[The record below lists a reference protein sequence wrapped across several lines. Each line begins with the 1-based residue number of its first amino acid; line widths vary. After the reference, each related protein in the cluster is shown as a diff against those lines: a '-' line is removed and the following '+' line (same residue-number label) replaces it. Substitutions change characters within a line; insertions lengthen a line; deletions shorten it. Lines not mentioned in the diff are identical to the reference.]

1 MAVREIKTK
10 LTIDSEK
17 QFNREITEAGRN
29 MRVMASEMKAAASDF
44 NLTGNEMD
52 YLTRKSDSLNAQ
64 IKQQEGIIE
73 ALRDAVSSSA
83 KAWGDASAK
92 TDGYRIKLANAEAN
106 LSKLKRELHDT
117 NAEMAEVGRDSV
129 RVGRQLENGIG
140 EAADDVSR
148 KFDGMV
154 KSLDADISAIGKTL
168 DFSVGFDVGKTI
180 VEGASEAGQAIMD
193 LVDRSMD
200 YNRQL
205 SFLEVNAKQA
215 GYDFEKI
222 KDYAIG
228 VAAITGDMDAA
239 VEGMSMLLQAGF
251 EADELATVVNRL
263 SGAIIQMPD
272 GMKFENLAE
281 SLLESVSTGSAV
293 GQYAEYL
300 EKMGLDIETVNKAL
314 EEAKKKGQEASET
327 AAIALLSEHG
337 AEQALSQW
345 KEDNADI
352 VEYFTALAELTDAQ
366 ATLARELTPAA
377 TAMVELATELVEKG
391 TSLIGAG
398 KELYQKWTE
407 ENKKSQEQETEY
419 AEKID
424 AETGSYTRLEEIRRE
439 LIELEKEGKYNSA
452 ETNALLAERSEL
464 IRQNAEAMA
473 ELDGAAKNEEEF
485 KENLN
490 EFFGIDSAKTTGED
504 IAETVTVGAD
514 ERFIDKMPGVGK
526 DAAQSLA
533 DGVNDYGFLVINAGE
548 AIGSDAGRAMS
559 ASMYGSFAAGLES
572 WLPLVN
578 ATPIYGPQQ
587 QSASVGTSNGAAG
600 NLIATF
606 NVNDRELARATVTA
620 QSAALG
626 DQATRAEMYG
636 P

>member
-1 MAVREIKTK
+1 MAADISVGIAVQGEKEFNKALRECQNTLKQLDSGLRANAAEFEGNENAMRQSKERYEMLTKSIEGNEKIIKS
-10 LTIDSEK
+10 LGEAIEWA
-17 QFNREITEAGRN
+17 NREYGEGSTQATKYVTAQN
-29 MRVMASEMKAAASDF
+29 KARVEVA
-44 NLTGNEMD
+44 
-52 YLTRKSDSLNAQ
+52 
-64 IKQQEGIIE
+64 
-73 ALRDAVSSSA
+73 
-83 KAWGDASAK
+83 
-92 TDGYRIKLANAEAN
+92 
-106 LSKLKRELHDT
+106 KLKREL
-117 NAEMAEVGRDSV
+117 AESDGEMEELGRDSV

-140 EAADDVSR
+140 EAAEDVSR

-154 KSLDADISAIGKTL
+154 ESLDADISAIGKTL

-251 EADELATVVNRL
+251 EADELATVINRL
-263 SGAIIQMPD
+263 SGIIIQMPD

-281 SLLESVSTGSAV
+281 SMLETIGTGSAV

-300 EKMGLDIETVNKAL
+300 DKMGINLETVNKAL
-314 EEAKKKGQEASET
+314 ENAKKTGQEAIET
-327 AAIALLSEHG
+327 DVIAWLSENG
-337 AEQALSQW
+337 AEQALEQW
-345 KEDNADI
+345 KKDNADI

-391 TSLIGAG
+391 TGLIGAG

-407 ENKKSQEQETEY
+407 ENKKSQEKEENY
-419 AEKID
+419 AAQIEE
-424 AETGSYTRLEEIRRE
+424 ETGAYSRLEQIQAE
-439 LIELEKEGKYNSA
+439 LVELEKEGKYNST
-452 ETNALLAERSEL
+452 ETNALLTERAEL
-464 IRQNAEAMA
+464 IRQIAKDMA

-490 EFFGIDSAKTTGED
+490 GFFGIDSAKTTGED
-504 IAETVTVGAD
+504 VAETVTVGAN
-514 ERFIDKMPGVGK
+514 ERFIEKMPGAGQN
-526 DAAQSLA
+526 AMQSLA
-533 DGVNDYGFLVINAGE
+533 NAVNDYGYLVINKGKT
-548 AIGSDAGRAMS
+548 IGADAGKAMA
-559 ASMYGSFAAGLES
+559 ASMYGSFAAGIES